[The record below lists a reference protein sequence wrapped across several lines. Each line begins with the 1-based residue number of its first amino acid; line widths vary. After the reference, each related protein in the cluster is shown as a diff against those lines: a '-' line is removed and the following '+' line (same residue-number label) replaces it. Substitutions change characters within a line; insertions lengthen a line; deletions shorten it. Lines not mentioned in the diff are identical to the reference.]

1 MGNAWRGLLAR
12 KLEGPDYEGDTQ
24 VSPEVSGPPPLALP
38 ANIGYTQSAEATGR
52 PASMDP
58 VKIIPCLDIKDG
70 RVVKGVHF
78 VDLRDAADPVEAARA
93 YSEGGA
99 DEIAFLD
106 ITATVEERRTVFD
119 VVAKVAE
126 VVDVPLTVGGGIKS
140 CEDIEQALASGVTR
154 ASISSAAFRNP
165 DLVREAAERFGSQAI
180 VVAIDADASDSCPS
194 GREVYIDGG
203 RTPTG
208 KDAVEF
214 AQQMAELGAG
224 QLLPTSKAT
233 DGTLDGYDIQ
243 LTRAIA
249 DATGLPVIASGGA
262 GQLEHFYEA
271 VAEGHAQAV
280 LAASVF
286 HFGTFTIRQVKD
298 YLSERGVPVT
308 L

>member
-1 MGNAWRGLLAR
+1 
-12 KLEGPDYEGDTQ
+12 
-24 VSPEVSGPPPLALP
+24 
-38 ANIGYTQSAEATGR
+38 
-52 PASMDP
+52 MDA
-58 VKIIPCLDIKDG
+58 VRVIPCLDMKDG

-78 VDLRDAADPVEAARA
+78 VELRDAADPVEAAQA

-106 ITATVEERRTVFD
+106 ITATVEKRRTMFD
-119 VVAKVAE
+119 VLEKVAAA
-126 VVDVPLTVGGGIKS
+126 VDIPLTVGGGIKS
-140 CEDIEQALASGVTR
+140 CDDIEQALASGASCV
-154 ASISSAAFRNP
+154 SISSAAFRDP
-165 DLVREAAERFGSQAI
+165 DMVKEAVARFGSDKI
-180 VVAIDADASDSCPS
+180 VIAVDADASDTCPS

-214 AQQMAELGAG
+214 AREMAGLGVG
-224 QLLPTSKAT
+224 QILPTSKAT
-233 DGTLDGYDIQ
+233 DGTKEGYDLQ

-262 GQLEHFYEA
+262 GTLEHFYEA
-271 VAEGHAQAV
+271 VTEGGAGAV

-286 HFGTFTIRQVKD
+286 HFGTFTIRQVKE
-298 YLSERGVPVT
+298 YLRDKGVAVS